1 MSMNSKEVMKYK
13 DEINT
18 KLIAARDVI
27 EELILL
33 VESNENWKQI
43 HARTEY
49 AVSQLKQSTQLL
61 ARYHLK
67 ICIPNKI
74 KHDRIR
80 VADNDVREILK
91 TFNYTG

>member
-1 MSMNSKEVMKYK
+1 MNMNSKKIMKYK

-18 KLIAARDVI
+18 KLMAARDVI

-33 VESNENWKQI
+33 VESNQSWKQI
-43 HARTEY
+43 HVQTEY

-61 ARYHLK
+61 SRYHLE

-74 KHDRIR
+74 KRERMRIT
-80 VADNDVREILK
+80 ATDVREIIK